1 MFTALS
7 SSLLSPMMIIIQSYI
22 ICRDKYAKS
31 LNYGLNQNVNVT
43 KRERFATLAMRIVDN
58 ARGGG
63 GGTSYDGLYG
73 EGPRKKGI
81 FFSLQVCERV
91 GISLVEVYLT
101 VIPRVQMGSESIAH
115 EAEGRIGY

>member
-1 MFTALS
+1 M
-7 SSLLSPMMIIIQSYI
+7 P
-22 ICRDKYAKS
+22 
-31 LNYGLNQNVNVT
+31 
-43 KRERFATLAMRIVDN
+43 
-58 ARGGG
+58 GG

-73 EGPRKKGI
+73 EAPREKGI

-115 EAEGRIGY
+115 EAEGRTGYWLRGHEGEKNNCFSIIQLVGQNIDTKQL

>member
-31 LNYGLNQNVNVT
+31 LNYVLNQNVNVT

-58 ARGGG
+58 ARGR

-73 EGPRKKGI
+73 EAPREKGI

-101 VIPRVQMGSESIAH
+101 VIARVQMGSESIAH
-115 EAEGRIGY
+115 QAEGRIGY

>member
-1 MFTALS
+1 
-7 SSLLSPMMIIIQSYI
+7 MMIIIQSYI

-31 LNYGLNQNVNVT
+31 LNYVLNQNVNVT

-63 GGTSYDGLYG
+63 TSYDGLYG
-73 EGPRKKGI
+73 EAPCEKGM

-101 VIPRVQMGSESIAH
+101 VIPRVQMGSESIVH
-115 EAEGRIGY
+115 EAEGRIGYV

>member
-31 LNYGLNQNVNVT
+31 LNYVLNQNVNVT

-63 GGTSYDGLYG
+63 GLPIMAFTERLLAKRVTFSAFRYV
-73 EGPRKKGI
+73 KG
-81 FFSLQVCERV
+81 
-91 GISLVEVYLT
+91 
-101 VIPRVQMGSESIAH
+101 
-115 EAEGRIGY
+115 

>member
-63 GGTSYDGLYG
+63 GVLPMMAYTGRVLAKRVSFSAFRYV
-73 EGPRKKGI
+73 KG
-81 FFSLQVCERV
+81 
-91 GISLVEVYLT
+91 
-101 VIPRVQMGSESIAH
+101 
-115 EAEGRIGY
+115 

>member
-1 MFTALS
+1 M
-7 SSLLSPMMIIIQSYI
+7 P
-22 ICRDKYAKS
+22 
-31 LNYGLNQNVNVT
+31 V
-43 KRERFATLAMRIVDN
+43 
-58 ARGGG
+58 GGG

-115 EAEGRIGY
+115 EAEGRIGYWLRGHEGEKNNCFSKIQLVGQKYRYKTTLAS

>member
-1 MFTALS
+1 M
-7 SSLLSPMMIIIQSYI
+7 
-22 ICRDKYAKS
+22 
-31 LNYGLNQNVNVT
+31 NYVLNQNVNVT

-101 VIPRVQMGSESIAH
+101 VIPRVQMGSESIAR